1 MWGEM
6 RTGLDE
12 CCLPADELE
21 AGPIRE
27 LLTNSNLYGAYAFRH
42 SEVKG
47 IGGWGMGDCRT
58 QVFKCHVVSTHCET

>member
-12 CCLPADELE
+12 CCLPADKLE
-21 AGPIRE
+21 AGPIRK

-42 SEVKG
+42 SEGKG
-47 IGGWGMGDCRT
+47 IGGWVG
-58 QVFKCHVVSTHCET
+58 